1 MIGCRRPT
9 IHESIPRM
17 MAGTRFPTLGNHP
30 DASQLPRPRRFVI
43 LVVEPMVDE

>member
-1 MIGCRRPT
+1 
-9 IHESIPRM
+9 M